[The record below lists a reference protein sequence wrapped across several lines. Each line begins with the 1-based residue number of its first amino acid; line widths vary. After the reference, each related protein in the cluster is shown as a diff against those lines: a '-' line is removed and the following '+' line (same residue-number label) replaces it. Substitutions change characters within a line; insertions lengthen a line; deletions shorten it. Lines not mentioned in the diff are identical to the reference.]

1 MRLLTITT
9 LFVAFFNSDAFGAV
23 DQLYIKSLSRS
34 KQVEVFNLTEKA
46 SLSNFEARKSTL
58 FPSLDLISSNSYG
71 NNAVN
76 NFSDENEI
84 DTQVAVSLEQAVFQ
98 GGAEFAIN
106 DLNKVVPKQAKAL
119 KEASLAEYYSQFTTL
134 YFKVSSAVEENE
146 KIESLLNNLA
156 KRVSLVKKRT
166 RIGRDRKADL
176 YALES
181 QLHRLRAELATSK
194 ANLKAARTDFL
205 NFSGLNSIEI
215 TTDEIKPAS
224 LELSKSVDLQ
234 KRPEIKNLQYQ
245 YESSLLEQ
253 KIEKSSYYPQVGLQ
267 ANYFLDKSSLG
278 RNDWEVSLNIRMNL
292 LDFGQRSSN
301 VETKALQARIS
312 KARLE
317 FNRLNATRQWDNFI
331 DSFNAKKRELASLT
345 TALNRI
351 RASYQEQLKD
361 IQKGL
366 VTQIEV
372 IRSLDDVI
380 NLEKLKIR
388 SALEVKSLYYQAKAY
403 LGELPKR

>member
-1 MRLLTITT
+1 
-9 LFVAFFNSDAFGAV
+9 
-23 DQLYIKSLSRS
+23 
-34 KQVEVFNLTEKA
+34 
-46 SLSNFEARKSTL
+46 
-58 FPSLDLISSNSYG
+58 
-71 NNAVN
+71 
-76 NFSDENEI
+76 
-84 DTQVAVSLEQAVFQ
+84 
-98 GGAEFAIN
+98 
-106 DLNKVVPKQAKAL
+106 
-119 KEASLAEYYSQFTTL
+119 
-134 YFKVSSAVEENE
+134 
-146 KIESLLNNLA
+146 
-156 KRVSLVKKRT
+156 
-166 RIGRDRKADL
+166 
-176 YALES
+176 
-181 QLHRLRAELATSK
+181 
-194 ANLKAARTDFL
+194 
-205 NFSGLNSIEI
+205 
-215 TTDEIKPAS
+215 
-224 LELSKSVDLQ
+224 
-234 KRPEIKNLQYQ
+234 
-245 YESSLLEQ
+245 
-253 KIEKSSYYPQVGLQ
+253 
-267 ANYFLDKSSLG
+267 
-278 RNDWEVSLNIRMNL
+278 MNL
-292 LDFGQRSSN
+292 LDFGQRTSN